1 MIPVVD
7 KKFEKF
13 DVEDFNKN
21 SSRGLYVIKKENFVI
36 IRNNQNPGFLE
47 ELYLENSFY
56 VLNKFYYSNGGVR
69 AKGYYFNEGSPMGIW
84 YHYDESGKLI
94 KEEDTDIGYDF
105 GPMEVLRYCKK
116 NGISLPKGYQEYGFH
131 TRVLKLEREGKKVW
145 KIFYPIKSD
154 LMKEIVLDGKTGKEL
169 EIKFKPIKNS

>member
-1 MIPVVD
+1 MIPAVD

-13 DVEDFNKN
+13 DVEDFYNNIKN
-21 SSRGLYVIKKENFVI
+21 D
-36 IRNNQNPGFLE
+36 
-47 ELYLENSFY
+47 FY
-56 VLNKFYYSNGGVR
+56 VKKLNNKIIIAFLHNSEYIITEYDSEFFFKIDKAFHSNGYL
-69 AKGYYFNEGSPMGIW
+69 KLKYLSFNNGSPIGKI
-84 YHYDESGKLI
+84 YFFDESGKLI

>member
-1 MIPVVD
+1 MIPAVD
-7 KKFEKF
+7 KKFEEF
-13 DVEDFNKN
+13 DVENFNKSRIDFETETDHTIYTSAN
-21 SSRGLYVIKKENFVI
+21 SGYSIVCFYKSNNFSYIKNYFPSRNIQNKG
-36 IRNNQNPGFLE
+36 IRFNN
-47 ELYLENSFY
+47 
-56 VLNKFYYSNGGVR
+56 
-69 AKGYYFNEGSPMGIW
+69 GSQIGIW

>member
-13 DVEDFNKN
+13 DVENFNKN
-21 SSRGLYVIKKENFVI
+21 SDREFLKFKKNGNIITQDFQSPGYREIHYNTDLYFKLVIFF
-36 IRNNQNPGFLE
+36 NN
-47 ELYLENSFY
+47 
-56 VLNKFYYSNGGVR
+56 NGK
-69 AKGYYFNEGSPMGIW
+69 AYKKGYLFNRGSQIGIW
-84 YHYDESGKLI
+84 YHYNESGKLI